1 MGGGG
6 GGGIRGDALGR
17 GQLVM
22 QEKAEVGEGMRGEGK
37 ERDSNLS
44 GNSVTM
50 GEGEPH
56 CQGRP
61 VGA

>member
-1 MGGGG
+1 
-6 GGGIRGDALGR
+6 
-17 GQLVM
+17 M